1 MIIWLCSPYTLIPH
15 SFQENWHDH
24 KKIRFHQIPPH
35 CSGGMIPWKLLCSSQ
50 IWLVPL
56 CASSQNSNQT
66 LKLLIKRGLGVIWFL
81 DHLGCRVFS
90 IGLVYACLCFLT
102 GISFS
107 LHHFGE
113 MLWLE
118 STSMK
123 GPVNI
128 FRETPIRKL

>member
-24 KKIRFHQIPPH
+24 KKIRFHQIPPIVQGEWYH
-35 CSGGMIPWKLLCSSQ
+35 ENSYAHHRSGWCH
-50 IWLVPL
+50 